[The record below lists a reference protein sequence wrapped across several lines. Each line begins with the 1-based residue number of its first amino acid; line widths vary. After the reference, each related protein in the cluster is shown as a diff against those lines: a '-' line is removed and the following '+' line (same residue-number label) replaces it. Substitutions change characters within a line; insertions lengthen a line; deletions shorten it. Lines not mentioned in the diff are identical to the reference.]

1 MLGWTTSIP
10 CTLPNFLEYPAWLH
24 IFSGLP
30 CWGANK
36 HAYFPIHRRGVGN
49 EGTHDRKP
57 RHRRMLRNRRHIRR
71 GSLCIHYSR
80 CRRGSN
86 NRLCQRQHRH
96 FVHHKSSD
104 SETSDDSTN
113 FAISDASF
121 NLYKVGQIPASGGAT
136 FEPVAPFTDSHR
148 LPRSTGRR

>member
-30 CWGANK
+30 LGGESNMLT
-36 HAYFPIHRRGVGN
+36 FQSTE
-49 EGTHDRKP
+49 EGSAMKERTIASRV
-57 RHRRMLRNRRHIRR
+57 LRNRRHIRR

-80 CRRGSN
+80 CRRGAN

-96 FVHHKSSD
+96 FV
-104 SETSDDSTN
+104 
-113 FAISDASF
+113 
-121 NLYKVGQIPASGGAT
+121 P
-136 FEPVAPFTDSHR
+136 P
-148 LPRSTGRR
+148 